1 MYTLYNVKNWGSL
14 APHLVLEELDVPYQ
28 SAWMTPEEVRAPA
41 FREISPLGYIP
52 ALRFDDGYVMVESA
66 AIVAFLT
73 AAHPQ
78 AGLQP
83 ASGSSD
89 HAAYLSWLSFLSAN
103 LYPAMVMTIHPEGF
117 ADSEEDRAKISRKGL
132 ELAGT
137 LHDVIERRLT
147 NEGPYLLGER
157 FSAADLYLFMLACW
171 ARPSETLLRD
181 RCPAIAALSDA
192 VRARPK
198 LKAVLETHNVMQ
210 PKG

>member
-14 APHLVLEELDVPYQ
+14 APHLVLEELGIPYQ
-28 SAWMTPEEVRAPA
+28 SAWMTPEEVRNPA

-73 AAHPQ
+73 AAHPE

-83 ASGSSD
+83 EVGSSD
-89 HAAYLSWLSFLSAN
+89 HAAYLSWLAFLSSN

-117 ADSEEDRAKISRKGL
+117 ADGADDQARIAGKGL
-132 ELAGT
+132 KQADMLYDLIDG
-137 LHDVIERRLT
+137 RLG
-147 NEGPYLLGER
+147 NDGPFLLGEG

-171 ARPSETLLRD
+171 ARPSETLLRA
-181 RCPAIAALSDA
+181 RYPAIAAVSDA
-192 VRARPK
+192 IRGRPR
-198 LKAVLETHNVMQ
+198 LKAVLEAHNVMQ
-210 PKG
+210 PKA